1 MREEDK
7 TEPKQMSRR
16 QALSMLGLAA
26 AVGYAVPT
34 ILTVSDAEAGAVV
47 RRTRRRRSHPWWWYR
62 RRHRSDWRY
71 RRRTRRRTNRY

>member
-1 MREEDK
+1 MS
-7 TEPKQMSRR
+7 EPKAESKTMSRR

-47 RRTRRRRSHPWWWYR
+47 VHRSRRRRRSHPDWWYK
-62 RRHRSDWRY
+62 RRHRTERRP
-71 RRRTRRRTNRY
+71 RRRTGRRPD